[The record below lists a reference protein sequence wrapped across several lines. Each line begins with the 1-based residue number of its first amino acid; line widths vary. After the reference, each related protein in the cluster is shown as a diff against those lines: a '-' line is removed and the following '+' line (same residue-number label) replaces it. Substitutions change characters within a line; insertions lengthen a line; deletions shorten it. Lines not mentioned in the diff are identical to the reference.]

1 MLVYVIED
9 EENIRELIKFA
20 LETYGYEVEPF
31 ERAEEALERI
41 SERIPDVAIFDIMLP
56 GIDGIEAVKRLRAE
70 SATADLPILMLTAK
84 DGEIDKVVGLDCGA
98 DDYMTKPFSVLELS
112 ARIRALIRR
121 STVTSS
127 TRITYEGL
135 SVDTDSREVFVN
147 GQQVELTYKE
157 YELLLLLLKNVSK
170 AMSRDEIMDRV
181 WGYDFVGESR
191 TLDIHISSLRQKL
204 GSMGHA
210 IKTVRNVGYK
220 FSGGK

>member
-31 ERAEEALERI
+31 ERAEDALEKI
-41 SERIPDVAIFDIMLP
+41 AERIPDVAIFDIMLP
-56 GIDGIEAVKRLRAE
+56 GIDGIEAVKRLRA
-70 SATADLPILMLTAK
+70 SSKTAALPILMLTAK

-121 STVTSS
+121 STVSSS

-135 SVDTDSREVFVN
+135 SVDTDSREVFVD
-147 GQQVELTYKE
+147 GEQVELTYKE
-157 YELLLLLLKNVSK
+157 YELLLLLLKNISK